1 VKENK
6 NYHNYLFSSHYT
18 RIPCGSKDLKADTD
32 MHGFRGVSRYR
43 TVWISDTHLGT
54 RGCKAEFL
62 LDFLQHTECETLY
75 LVGDIIDGWR
85 LKKSWYWTATQNDV
99 VQEVLRK
106 ARKGCQVVYVPGN
119 HDEVLRDYTNLFFGG
134 VLVKDEAIHKGADGR
149 SYLIIHGDKF
159 DSVVKYAK
167 WLAYLGDWAYTILLS
182 TNHYFNQVRRWLN
195 LPYWSLSAFL
205 KQKVKNA
212 VEFISKF
219 EEAVAHEAKQRGVD
233 GVICGHIH
241 HAEMR
246 EINGILYCND
256 GDWVESCTALVEHAN
271 GRMEIIQ
278 WTDNTAHVPV
288 LQDHRMTAK
297 APV

>member
-1 VKENK
+1 
-6 NYHNYLFSSHYT
+6 
-18 RIPCGSKDLKADTD
+18 

-106 ARKGCQVVYVPGN
+106 ARKGCQVIYVPGN

-159 DSVVKYAK
+159 DPAVDQSLLQPGATLVKPA
-167 WLAYLGDWAYTILLS
+167 LLVAVCIL
-182 TNHYFNQVRRWLN
+182 
-195 LPYWSLSAFL
+195 
-205 KQKVKNA
+205 
-212 VEFISKF
+212 
-219 EEAVAHEAKQRGVD
+219 EAKGQERRR
-233 GVICGHIH
+233 IH
-241 HAEMR
+241 
-246 EINGILYCND
+246 
-256 GDWVESCTALVEHAN
+256 
-271 GRMEIIQ
+271 Q
-278 WTDNTAHVPV
+278 
-288 LQDHRMTAK
+288 
-297 APV
+297 